1 MSCNLISHGQT
12 SAEMSHGLAKL
23 ADPDGHRHWVS
34 HGHWRCLARDR
45 SSGMTLLG
53 VLEQCEAVKWTLAVF
68 LSLAELRPLPRG
80 LV

>member
-1 MSCNLISHGQT
+1 MAWLNWQT
-12 SAEMSHGLAKL
+12 LTVTGTGFRMAIAE
-23 ADPDGHRHWVS
+23 
-34 HGHWRCLARDR
+34 WRCLARDC